1 MDELI
6 ARATSI
12 LQAMWRR
19 RWVGLMVAW
28 LVGCVGA
35 VMLWRTPD
43 RFEATARVYVDTKTV
58 LKPLMRDLTVE
69 PDVDQ
74 TLLMLSRTLITRPNV
89 EQLYNNL
96 GLNKSEVSAV
106 EREQHIDRLMRDIK
120 LASVG
125 RDNIFS
131 FSYRDADPVL
141 ARQLVEKMVSLF
153 VESDLGSKRRDVDTA
168 RDFIDQQIKSYEGR
182 LAEAESKV
190 KDFKLRNLGVSDS
203 AGRDYFA
210 RITALTDELNK
221 LNLDLRASEQSR
233 DALRRELSGE
243 SARLVPD
250 APPPMENIHTP
261 EIDARIEAQRR
272 QLDEQL
278 RRFTEL
284 HPDVVST
291 RRLIARLEEQRAAE
305 IEAKRKAEAARPPRA
320 APEHGPAVQQTRLA
334 LAEAEAGVAALKV
347 RVADTQGRLAQ
358 LRAYAARA
366 PQVEAELAQLNRDY
380 DVIRRNYEALVGQR
394 EKALMSEEVDGTR
407 LARFRVIEPPRTSPT
422 PVFPNRLAI
431 APALL
436 LLAIVAG
443 FGASFLHTQL
453 LPTVDS
459 ASDLRLLTG
468 KQVLG
473 SVSILADAGATRQ
486 ARVRNVGF
494 AGGLGALCI
503 VYAAWMIVL
512 AMPKH
517 I

>member
-1 MDELI
+1 MEELI
-6 ARATSI
+6 ARVTVI

-19 RWVGLMVAW
+19 RWVGLVVAW
-28 LVGCVGA
+28 LVGTMGA

-74 TLLMLSRTLITRPNV
+74 MLLMLSRTLINRPNV
-89 EQLYNNL
+89 EQLFNNL
-96 GLNKSEVSAV
+96 GLNKPEYSAH
-106 EREQHIDRLMRDIK
+106 EREMQIDRLMRDIK

-125 RDNIFS
+125 RDNIFT
-131 FSYRDADPVL
+131 FSYRDPDPVL
-141 ARQLVEKMVSLF
+141 ARQLVEKLVSLF

-168 RDFIDQQIKSYEGR
+168 RDFIDQQIKSYEAR
-182 LAEAESKV
+182 LADAESKV

-221 LNLDLRASEQSR
+221 LNLDLRAAEQSR

-243 SARLVPD
+243 SARLVPE
-250 APPPMENIHTP
+250 APPPIESIQTP

-284 HPDVVST
+284 HPDVIAT
-291 RRLIARLEEQRAAE
+291 RRMIARLEEQRAAE
-305 IEAKRKAEAARPPRA
+305 VEAKRKAAAARPPKAPDTSSA
-320 APEHGPAVQQTRLA
+320 AAQQTRLA
-334 LAEAEAGVAALKV
+334 LAESEASVAALKV
-347 RVADTQGRLAQ
+347 RVADTQGRLTQ
-358 LRAYAARA
+358 LRSTAARA

-380 DVIRRNYEALVGQR
+380 DVVRRNYEALVAQR

-407 LARFRVIEPPRTSPT
+407 LARFRVIEPPRTSPA

-436 LLAIVAG
+436 VVALLAG

-453 LPTVDS
+453 MPTVDS
-459 ASDLRLLTG
+459 TRELQVLTG

-473 SVSILADAGATRQ
+473 SVSILADDRTTRN
-486 ARVRNVGF
+486 ARIGNVGF
-494 AGGLGALCI
+494 AGGIGALCV
-503 VYAAWMIVL
+503 VYVAWMVLL
-512 AMPKH
+512 AMPKQV
-517 I
+517 